1 MNNKKTFHLE
11 LTQGEANIILLALEL
26 YEQTMSLSKGKSGKK
41 PKELWDKIF
50 DAGLR
55 LRFHD

>member
-26 YEQTMSLSKGKSGKK
+26 YEQTMLLNKGKSGKK
-41 PKELWDKIF
+41 HKELWDKIF